1 MRIAFFML
9 AFWSVSLASA
19 QEAPTAATDVTRAEI
34 EAVRTAPVGGVD
46 RQIKVV
52 DIGQDTNVGVG
63 ILHRDAL
70 VSDGGAA
77 RGIVHTQVTE
87 VYYIISG
94 SGVLVTG
101 GTLEDTQEI
110 PADSPIVTEIVGPST
125 RGTSRTGHSRRV
137 SEGDVVVIPAG
148 LFHGWAEI
156 EDHVTYLSVRPD
168 PLQILPAGYVNP
180 VLDR

>member
-1 MRIAFFML
+1 M
-9 AFWSVSLASA
+9 VS
-19 QEAPTAATDVTRAEI
+19 TV
-34 EAVRTAPVGGVD
+34 
-46 RQIKVV
+46 QIKVV

-70 VSDGGAA
+70 ASDGGAV

-101 GTLEDTQEI
+101 GTLEDAQEI
-110 PADSPIVTEIVGPST
+110 PADSPIVTEIVGPSK

-156 EDHVTYLSVRPD
+156 EGSRHLPQRTSRPPPD
-168 PLQILPAGYVNP
+168 PSRRLRQPSPRSLTTRAAGPARATVQTSGDSSERRAVPNL
-180 VLDR
+180 LDRSAS

>member
-1 MRIAFFML
+1 MRIAFLML

-19 QEAPTAATDVTRAEI
+19 QEVPTAATYVTRAEI
-34 EAVRTAPVGGVD
+34 ETVRTAPVGGVD

-101 GTLEDTQEI
+101 GDLTWSTQQL
-110 PADSPIVTEIVGPST
+110 
-125 RGTSRTGHSRRV
+125 R
-137 SEGDVVVIPAG
+137 
-148 LFHGWAEI
+148 
-156 EDHVTYLSVRPD
+156 
-168 PLQILPAGYVNP
+168 
-180 VLDR
+180 